1 MKRDTKALFDRQLYF
16 SIRKL
21 SVGVCSLAI
30 GASLMGMGQV
40 VAADTV
46 VSKTSGDTVLVENP
60 DVPETLQSEVSQPE
74 SGEKLANSEEGKPA
88 PAATQPTSK
97 INETATNVD
106 KKLETDE
113 TKPAATSADQ
123 SSEPAASKEEKVDT
137 TTNID
142 STSTVK
148 PATSSQPA
156 ETSERSSITMTP
168 RSATVEDRAAG
179 DSTAVTRLE
188 LTPELAEKIK
198 KGLIGFEGNR
208 YDGLLLNLDILQ
220 PDSDEDGDKL
230 TSKSEIYVYEKNGRK
245 YIGIDSHPLLEDT
258 DGDGIP
264 DGEEKPGER
273 LIWNISDRDLAMFQ
287 ELSYRDDDYIN
298 QVLDNTKDIT
308 PYQGRKEYYMM
319 NKELAPYWKVKK
331 TYHES
336 NGFDAVLFET
346 KSDFPYL
353 PDGSA
358 QVLAIRG
365 TSGGTDLAADAS
377 IAVGSKPSQATSVEN
392 LIKL

>member
-1 MKRDTKALFDRQLYF
+1 MKRDTRALFERQLHF

-40 VAADTV
+40 VAADTITP
-46 VSKTSGDTVLVENP
+46 STDATSEQLDKT
-60 DVPETLQSEVSQPE
+60 DVPETSQPE
-74 SGEKLANSEEGKPA
+74 VTSDKQTSPEEGKPA
-88 PAATQPTSK
+88 PAATQTIPGTSEK
-97 INETATNVD
+97 VTNVD
-106 KKLETDE
+106 QNLKTDE
-113 TKPAATSADQ
+113 TNTVTTSADQ
-123 SSEPAASKEEKVDT
+123 SSETDAAKEEKLDT
-137 TTNID
+137 TTNVD
-142 STSTVK
+142 STSTVE
-148 PATSSQPA
+148 PATSSQAA

-168 RSATVEDRAAG
+168 RSAAAEDRAASN
-179 DSTAVTRLE
+179 DTAVTRLE

-208 YDGLLLNLDILQ
+208 YDGLLLNSDVLQ
-220 PDSDEDGDKL
+220 PDGDEDGDKL
-230 TSKSEIYVYEKNGRK
+230 TSKSEIYIYEKNGRK

-273 LIWNISDRDLAMFQ
+273 LIWNVSDRDLAMFQ

-319 NKELAPYWKVKK
+319 NKELAP
-331 TYHES
+331 
-336 NGFDAVLFET
+336 
-346 KSDFPYL
+346 
-353 PDGSA
+353 
-358 QVLAIRG
+358 
-365 TSGGTDLAADAS
+365 
-377 IAVGSKPSQATSVEN
+377 
-392 LIKL
+392 